1 MALYTL
7 FLMYIANFEHKNND
21 LSPDAGDS
29 CLLRSGKRAYF
40 ALWFVL
46 RALSIL
52 VSIFMGEQLRTL
64 LRGLISIVE
73 GICAFRVGADAI
85 RTGNIPEA
93 VSVGDGFWCKI
104 VFQGKQVLDGLRM
117 GLDASFLGVV

>member
-1 MALYTL
+1 MSSVT
-7 FLMYIANFEHKNND
+7 
-21 LSPDAGDS
+21 
-29 CLLRSGKRAYF
+29 
-40 ALWFVL
+40 VL
-46 RALSIL
+46 EG
-52 VSIFMGEQLRTL
+52 VYMGEQLRTL

>member
-1 MALYTL
+1 MALFPL
-7 FLMYIANFEHKNND
+7 FLMYIANFEQKKNA

-46 RALSIL
+46 RALSVL
-52 VSIFMGEQLRTL
+52 VSVFMGEQLRTL

-73 GICAFRVGADAI
+73 GICAFRGGAGEDRFHRRLKI
-85 RTGNIPEA
+85 L
-93 VSVGDGFWCKI
+93 SVGGGF
-104 VFQGKQVLDGLRM
+104 
-117 GLDASFLGVV
+117 